1 MKLVSAYLGWLKEIN
16 EIKKN
21 TYLDMKNDLN
31 TLKDITAPIF
41 EDIKLFE
48 AELRDALKSEV
59 RLVNTVGKYI
69 LRHKGKHIRPILTIL
84 SARVCGKPCLNSYR
98 SAAMIELLHIA
109 TLIHDDVVDDATT
122 RRGFTSV
129 NRIWKNKVSVLMGD
143 FILSKALIN
152 LVGIKDFEA
161 LDLISQTA
169 EKLSSGEILQIE
181 KSLTRSMTEKIYYDM
196 INKKTASLISTSC
209 ELGAIT
215 SSKNNADRNN
225 MRIFGENLGM
235 AFQIKDDL
243 FDMLGI
249 ESKTGKNVGAD
260 VKKNM
265 ITLPLIY
272 SYSNLKKPESRLVK
286 KILNIKNKSKDD
298 IKKLKQLINS
308 SGGFDY
314 AKQKIDEFS
323 NQAIEAISEYP
334 DSAYRQSLI
343 DLVAFNS
350 NRNY

>member
-1 MKLVSAYLGWLKEIN
+1 
-16 EIKKN
+16 
-21 TYLDMKNDLN
+21 
-31 TLKDITAPIF
+31 
-41 EDIKLFE
+41 
-48 AELRDALKSEV
+48 
-59 RLVNTVGKYI
+59 
-69 LRHKGKHIRPILTIL
+69 
-84 SARVCGKPCLNSYR
+84 
-98 SAAMIELLHIA
+98 
-109 TLIHDDVVDDATT
+109 
-122 RRGFTSV
+122 
-129 NRIWKNKVSVLMGD
+129 
-143 FILSKALIN
+143 
-152 LVGIKDFEA
+152 
-161 LDLISQTA
+161 
-169 EKLSSGEILQIE
+169 
-181 KSLTRSMTEKIYYDM
+181 M

>member
-1 MKLVSAYLGWLKEIN
+1 MFN
-16 EIKKN
+16 
-21 TYLDMKNDLN
+21 NDLK
-31 TLKDITAPIF
+31 TLNQITHPIF

-48 AELRDALKSEV
+48 SELRDALKSEV
-59 RLVNTVGKYI
+59 KLVNTVGKYI

-84 SARVCGKPCLNSYR
+84 SSRVCGEPCLNSYR
-98 SAAMIELLHIA
+98 SADMIDLLHIA

-122 RRGFTSV
+122 RRGFSSI
-129 NRIWKNKVSVLMGD
+129 NRIWKNKVAVLMGD

-169 EKLSSGEILQIE
+169 EQLSSGEILQIE
-181 KSLTRSMTEKIYYDM
+181 KSITRSMTEKVYYDM

-215 SSKNNADRNN
+215 SSNKSSDRNK
-225 MRIFGENLGM
+225 MRLFGEKLGM

-243 FDMLGI
+243 FDMLGV
-249 ESKTGKNVGAD
+249 ESKTGKNIGAD

-272 SYSNLKKPESRLVK
+272 SYSNLKKPESILVK

-298 IKKLKQLINS
+298 IRRLTQLIDS
-308 SGGFDY
+308 SGGFEY
-314 AKQKIDEFS
+314 AKNKIDEFS
-323 NQAIEAISEYP
+323 NHAIEAISEYP
-334 DSAYRQSLI
+334 QSVYKQSLI

-350 NRNY
+350 KRNF

>member
-1 MKLVSAYLGWLKEIN
+1 
-16 EIKKN
+16 
-21 TYLDMKNDLN
+21 
-31 TLKDITAPIF
+31 
-41 EDIKLFE
+41 
-48 AELRDALKSEV
+48 
-59 RLVNTVGKYI
+59 
-69 LRHKGKHIRPILTIL
+69 
-84 SARVCGKPCLNSYR
+84 
-98 SAAMIELLHIA
+98 
-109 TLIHDDVVDDATT
+109 
-122 RRGFTSV
+122 
-129 NRIWKNKVSVLMGD
+129 
-143 FILSKALIN
+143 
-152 LVGIKDFEA
+152 
-161 LDLISQTA
+161 
-169 EKLSSGEILQIE
+169 
-181 KSLTRSMTEKIYYDM
+181 M

-286 KILNIKNKSKDD
+286 KILNIKNKSKED

>member
-1 MKLVSAYLGWLKEIN
+1 
-16 EIKKN
+16 
-21 TYLDMKNDLN
+21 
-31 TLKDITAPIF
+31 
-41 EDIKLFE
+41 
-48 AELRDALKSEV
+48 
-59 RLVNTVGKYI
+59 
-69 LRHKGKHIRPILTIL
+69 
-84 SARVCGKPCLNSYR
+84 
-98 SAAMIELLHIA
+98 
-109 TLIHDDVVDDATT
+109 
-122 RRGFTSV
+122 
-129 NRIWKNKVSVLMGD
+129 
-143 FILSKALIN
+143 
-152 LVGIKDFEA
+152 
-161 LDLISQTA
+161 
-169 EKLSSGEILQIE
+169 
-181 KSLTRSMTEKIYYDM
+181 M

-298 IKKLKQLINS
+298 IKKLKQLINY

-334 DSAYRQSLI
+334 QSVYKQSLI

-350 NRNY
+350 KRNF

>member
-1 MKLVSAYLGWLKEIN
+1 MN
-16 EIKKN
+16 
-21 TYLDMKNDLN
+21 NDLK
-31 TLKDITAPIF
+31 TLKQITYPIF

-48 AELRDALKSEV
+48 SELRDALKSEV

-84 SARVCGKPCLNSYR
+84 SARVCGEPCLNSYR

-122 RRGFTSV
+122 RRGFTSI
-129 NRIWKNKVSVLMGD
+129 NRIWKNKIAVLMGD

-181 KSLTRSMTEKIYYDM
+181 KSLTRSMTEKVYYDM

-215 SSKNNADRNN
+215 SSEESDDRNK
-225 MRIFGENLGM
+225 MRLFGEKLGM

-243 FDMLGI
+243 FDMLGV
-249 ESKTGKNVGAD
+249 ESKTGKNIGAD

-298 IKKLKQLINS
+298 IRRLTQLVDY
-308 SGGFDY
+308 SGGFEY
-314 AKQKIDEFS
+314 AKNKIDEFS
-323 NQAIEAISEYP
+323 NHAIEAISDYP
-334 DSAYRQSLI
+334 QSVYKQSLI

-350 NRNY
+350 KRNI

>member
-1 MKLVSAYLGWLKEIN
+1 
-16 EIKKN
+16 
-21 TYLDMKNDLN
+21 
-31 TLKDITAPIF
+31 
-41 EDIKLFE
+41 
-48 AELRDALKSEV
+48 
-59 RLVNTVGKYI
+59 
-69 LRHKGKHIRPILTIL
+69 
-84 SARVCGKPCLNSYR
+84 
-98 SAAMIELLHIA
+98 
-109 TLIHDDVVDDATT
+109 
-122 RRGFTSV
+122 
-129 NRIWKNKVSVLMGD
+129 
-143 FILSKALIN
+143 
-152 LVGIKDFEA
+152 
-161 LDLISQTA
+161 
-169 EKLSSGEILQIE
+169 
-181 KSLTRSMTEKIYYDM
+181 
-196 INKKTASLISTSC
+196 
-209 ELGAIT
+209 
-215 SSKNNADRNN
+215 

>member
-1 MKLVSAYLGWLKEIN
+1 MHNDLKTLKEI
-16 EIKKN
+16 
-21 TYLDMKNDLN
+21 TY
-31 TLKDITAPIF
+31 PIF
-41 EDIKLFE
+41 EDIKIFE
-48 AELRDALKSEV
+48 DELRDALKSEV

-84 SARVCGKPCLNSYR
+84 AARVCGKPCLNSYK

-122 RRGFTSV
+122 RRGFTSI

-181 KSLTRSMTEKIYYDM
+181 KSLTRSMTEKVYYDM

-215 SSKNNADRNN
+215 SSKKDNDRNN
-225 MRIFGENLGM
+225 MRVFGEKLGM

-243 FDMLGI
+243 FDMLGV

-260 VKKNM
+260 VKKYM

-272 SYSNLKKPESRLVK
+272 SYSNLKNAESRLVK

-298 IKKLKQLINS
+298 INKLTQLISS
-308 SGGFDY
+308 SGGFVY

-323 NQAIEAISEYP
+323 NHALEAISEYP
-334 DSAYRQSLI
+334 DSVYKQSLI
-343 DLVAFNS
+343 DLVVFNS
-350 NRNY
+350 KRNY

>member
-1 MKLVSAYLGWLKEIN
+1 MSKDLKTLKEIIYPII
-16 EIKKN
+16 E
-21 TYLDMKNDLN
+21 DMK
-31 TLKDITAPIF
+31 
-41 EDIKLFE
+41 LFDVE
-48 AELRDALKSEV
+48 FRDALKSEV

-84 SARVCGKPCLNSYR
+84 SARVCGKPCLNSYK

-109 TLIHDDVVDDATT
+109 TLIHDDVVDEATT
-122 RRGFTSV
+122 RRGFPSI
-129 NRIWKNKVSVLMGD
+129 NRIWKNKIAVLMGD

-181 KSLTRSMTEKIYYDM
+181 KSLTRSMTEKVYYDM

-215 SSKNNADRNN
+215 SSKKRNDRNK
-225 MRIFGENLGM
+225 MRLFGEKLGM

-249 ESKTGKNVGAD
+249 ESKTGKNIGAD

-298 IKKLKQLINS
+298 ISRLTQLIHS
-308 SGGFDY
+308 SGGFEY

-323 NQAIEAISEYP
+323 NHAIESINDYP
-334 DSAYRQSLI
+334 ESVYKQSLI

-350 NRNY
+350 RRNY